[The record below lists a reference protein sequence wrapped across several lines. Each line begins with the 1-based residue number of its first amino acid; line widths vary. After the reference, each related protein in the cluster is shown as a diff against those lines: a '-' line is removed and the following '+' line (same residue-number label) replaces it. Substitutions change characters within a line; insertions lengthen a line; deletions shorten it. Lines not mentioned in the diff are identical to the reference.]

1 MVSSTDENAKRA
13 YTFGIAAGLRSM
25 TPLAMLA
32 FRRNQAP
39 DSAGWKNWPVLNS
52 DRGRKI
58 LLLAAAGELVM
69 DKLPNTPSRLKLV
82 PLLGRI
88 TLGSIAGAAIGSEE
102 DGGGEILP
110 GAIAGAA
117 GGLVGSFG
125 GFLVRK
131 VLTKVFRFP
140 DKLVALTED
149 GVAIATAAHVTK
161 LD

>member
-1 MVSSTDENAKRA
+1 MVSSTDEIAKRA
-13 YTFGIAAGLRSM
+13 YTFGIVAGLRSL
-25 TPLAMLA
+25 TPLALLA

-39 DSAGWKNWPVLNS
+39 DSAGWKNWPVLSS

-58 LLLAAAGELVM
+58 LLAAAAGELIM
-69 DKLPNTPSRLKLV
+69 DKLPNTPSRLK
-82 PLLGRI
+82 PLSLFGRV
-88 TLGSIAGAAIGSEE
+88 TLGSIAGAAIGSEAE
-102 DGGGEILP
+102 GGGEVLP

-131 VLTKVFRFP
+131 VLTKVFRLP
-140 DKLVALTED
+140 DKLVALSED
-149 GVAIATAAHVTK
+149 GVAIAAAAHVTR